1 MMIDQA
7 VDHASALSIGF
18 RDSSGLHVE
27 RLRRAQCRFHVR
39 GPRRGLLHAS
49 NEIASSDECPQQ
61 PPSPPLSAPAM
72 EPLPLSAPAM
82 EPLPLS
88 APAMEPSPLSFPAMV
103 LPPSP
108 LFAIEEDVEHGMAGR
123 GAQRGVEEDVVEQL
137 PHEVATVGNH
147 GPEGE
152 NKEQV
157 WQCSIWSIM
166 VFCMDVI

>member
-39 GPRRGLLHAS
+39 DPRRGLLHAS
-49 NEIASSDECPQQ
+49 NEIASSDERPQQ

-82 EPLPLS
+82 EP
-88 APAMEPSPLSFPAMV
+88 SPLSFFPAMV

-137 PHEVATVGNH
+137 HHEVATVGNH